1 MSDFHAAIAQASVL
15 ALWEREGRHNF
26 PPEPPH
32 IWRWPTLSPLL
43 DAAVAATNMQNAERR
58 VLMLHNPAY
67 ANTEREGAT
76 TNLSVN
82 LQILMPGEK
91 ARPHRHSMNALRF
104 SLEGDG
110 VTTIVEGKPCPMVRG
125 DLILTPGW
133 TRHEHVHEGKTR
145 SVWVDALDV
154 PIHRY
159 LDNAV
164 FEPGPAHDMV
174 ALPPDGAFMGAG
186 LAPDAAL
193 TALPYSPMFRYAWAT
208 AVEVLNALPAAADGS
223 RRLRYT
229 NPVNGGAIM
238 STIDCYLLGLE
249 KGRATAPYRTNSN
262 AVCVVVEGEGATTL
276 GEETIRWAEND
287 VFTLPHGYW
296 ISHTAAAVGAKLFQI
311 TDREILRRLDLLRDE
326 TKH

>member
-1 MSDFHAAIAQASVL
+1 MTDFHAAMDQASVF

-43 DAAVAATNMQNAERR
+43 DGAVAATNMQNAERR
-58 VLMLHNPAY
+58 VLVLNNPAY

-82 LQILMPGEK
+82 LQILMPGER
-91 ARPHRHSMNALRF
+91 ARPHRHSMNAIRF
-104 SLEGDG
+104 ALEGEG
-110 VTTIVEGKPCPMVRG
+110 ATTIVEGKPCPMLRG

-133 TRHEHVHEGKTR
+133 TWHEHVHEGKTR
-145 SVWVDALDV
+145 SIWVDALDV
-154 PIHRY
+154 PIHRF

-164 FEPGPAHDMV
+164 FEPGPAHDV
-174 ALPPDGAFMGAG
+174 VTLPPDSAFSGSG

-193 TALPYSPMFRYAWAT
+193 SALPYSPMFRYAWKT
-208 AVEVLNALPAAADGS
+208 AVEVLDALPPAPDGS

-229 NPVNGGAIM
+229 NPVNGGPIM
-238 STIDCYLLGLE
+238 ATLDCYLLALE
-249 KGRATAPYRTNSN
+249 KGRATTPYRTNSN
-262 AVCVVVEGEGATTL
+262 AVCVVVDGEGATTL
-276 GEETIRWAEND
+276 GDDTVRWARND

-296 ISHTAAAVGAKLFQI
+296 ISHTAESARARLFQI

-326 TKH
+326 VRR